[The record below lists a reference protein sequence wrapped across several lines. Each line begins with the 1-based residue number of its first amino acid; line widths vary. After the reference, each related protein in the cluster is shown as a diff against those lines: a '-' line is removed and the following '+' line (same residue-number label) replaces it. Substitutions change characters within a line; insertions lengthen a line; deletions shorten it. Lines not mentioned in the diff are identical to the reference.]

1 MSEYQIINGLGQQ
14 ASDQGLLY
22 RLGDGDQEAFS
33 LIYRRYWE
41 ELYVTAA
48 RTLRSRDGAA
58 DVVQDVFVSLWNRRC
73 DLNITGSLVAYLHTS
88 VRYECIHYIEK
99 NITRR
104 DYLSRL
110 AETVDEHLAETIT
123 ENLQLKELQ
132 HTLHEVVSQM
142 PARMQEVYKLSRHEY
157 LSHKEI
163 ARALNISPETVK
175 KHIQHAL
182 EHIKASLLSHSLI
195 LTFFFCRILL

>member
-1 MSEYQIINGLGQQ
+1 MPKYQDITDTSCRIDGQELLGRMI
-14 ASDQGLLY
+14 G
-22 RLGDGDQEAFS
+22 GDEEAFS
-33 LIYRRYWE
+33 LIYHSYWE
-41 ELYVTAA
+41 DLFVTAA
-48 RTLRSRDGAA
+48 RTLRSKDGAA
-58 DVVQDVFVSLWNRRC
+58 DVVQDVFVSLWHRRC
-73 DLNITGSLVAYLHTS
+73 DLNITGSLAAYLHTS

-110 AETVDEHLAETIT
+110 AEAVDEHLAETIT

-132 HTLHEVVSQM
+132 HTLREVVNQM

-163 ARALNISPETVK
+163 AKTLNISPETVK

-195 LTFFFCRILL
+195 LTFFFCRFLL